1 MYSNRMSMTYTAIED
16 QLISLID
23 TLSSEPNAIE
33 RLRTIK
39 RIEELA
45 MRMLRRIKTEAA
57 YDARMRANSGDIAD
71 AVEMDRKAIDYLV
84 RVYLV
89 NNPSKPRPRTRQ
101 PSDVSSFLDLSGEPS
116 LPKPQSVN

>member
-1 MYSNRMSMTYTAIED
+1 MSMTYTAIED

-33 RLRTIK
+33 RLRMIK
-39 RIEELA
+39 RVEELSR
-45 MRMLRRIKTEAA
+45 RMMRRIKTEAA
-57 YDARMRANSGDIAD
+57 YDARMKNNSGDIAD

-101 PSDVSSFLDLSGEPS
+101 PSDVSSCIDLSGEPS